1 MKTKHIL
8 AGIGIVLFTSCT
20 DYLDIKP
27 YGRTIPKTAEEFSAL
42 MHNHLNNIDSGEDE
56 DIVGNSSALLEWDA
70 ACGDDFETCL
80 TETYGNIL
88 RNYVGDILG
97 SLGCE
102 ITYQHLYETIRDCN
116 IVLGEMEES
125 GTEEADNVRATAYA
139 LRGVCYYQ
147 LLRIYCEPPVPGNFS
162 AQLGVPLVM
171 TFDME
176 EKPLRSSMQQTI
188 DQIESDLEN
197 SLAYHMD
204 EEVYRFTEDVVK
216 GYLARLY
223 FWTRQ
228 WSMAL
233 PIAQELLGKYPLLEG
248 EAYET
253 MMTTSYDLAGNQLL
267 KAYRTVSTQGSTG
280 LESSSTT
287 LQYRPVSTRFL
298 DAFIGDE
305 KKTDIRYR
313 LWVNTKRQSVKTIF
327 CGMRSAEFKL
337 MEAECY
343 YHLGQEDKALQSI
356 NDLRRHRINNYADQ
370 KMEDLTDV
378 LPSEIIR
385 QDAEGNALTPL
396 MATIL
401 REGCD
406 RLSRGI
412 SVIVFP
418 QSTRTLHIDPKH
430 FNTIGVKLAR
440 KANVPVVPLAL
451 KTDAWGAGRK
461 IKELGKIRPDN
472 DVIFRFFPPVTVEGS
487 GHAEHKAIL
496 EAISSTLHYWEW
508 RQKEKDEGRQVPPL
522 LDPDF
527 TLPTIER

>member
-70 ACGDDFETCL
+70 ACGDDFEVCL

-356 NDLRRHRINNYADQ
+356 NDLRRHRISNYADQ

-401 REGCD
+401 RERRKELFLEGD
-406 RLSRGI
+406 RFFEQKRNGR
-412 SVIVFP
+412 P
-418 QSTRTLHIDPKH
+418 EYWTAAD
-430 FNTIGVKLAR
+430 
-440 KANVPVVPLAL
+440 
-451 KTDAWGAGRK
+451 GRK
-461 IKELGKIRPDN
+461 Y
-472 DVIFRFFPPVTVEGS
+472 T
-487 GHAEHKAIL
+487 
-496 EAISSTLHYWEW
+496 TLKYMYTYPIPIH
-508 RQKEKDEGRQVPPL
+508 D
-522 LDPDF
+522 
-527 TLPTIER
+527 IEIIPGLVQNPGYTEIVSN